1 MSDFLR
7 KPALLVLAFLVACP
21 FPAATAAWPDDK
33 PIKFI
38 IPFGPGG
45 FDAYARTLAPVLEE
59 ILGAVVVPDNVPGA
73 GGRIGANAVYR
84 ARPDGYTIGLFS
96 IPGMTIPG
104 IMGERVRYDL
114 DELSWIAQLSFA
126 GYGLAVAAD
135 SNIRSL
141 DDLCNLGRPASFA
154 AQGGYTET
162 ASIATIVTMAE
173 LGCPYKLV
181 TGYQGS
187 SQATLAVMRGDVDAR
202 INPLGTLLPYIES
215 GDVRVL
221 VTFEKDATFEGVPT
235 IADLGHPEY
244 EQFGVRRVV
253 AAPPGL
259 PEAIRQRL
267 EAAFLEA
274 MRAPRIVEWSKRTN
288 NPFSPLGSEDT
299 AATIR
304 QVTRF
309 YEQYG
314 DLLREEFKGN

>member
-1 MSDFLR
+1 MSDYFRKTFLL
-7 KPALLVLAFLVACP
+7 ASLLLLAGLFNVAQ
-21 FPAATAAWPDDK
+21 AAWPDDR

-59 ILGAVVVPDNVPGA
+59 ILGAVVVPENVPGA

-84 ARPDGYTIGLFS
+84 ARPDGYTIGLWS
-96 IPGMTIPG
+96 MPGMTIPG

-114 DELSWIAQLSFA
+114 DKLTWIAQLSFA

-135 SNIRSL
+135 SDL
-141 DDLCNLGRPASFA
+141 HTFADLCDLGRPASFA

-162 ASIATIVTMAE
+162 ASIATIITMAE
-173 LGCPYKLV
+173 VGCPYKLV

-202 INPLGTLLPYIES
+202 INPIGTLMPYIES
-215 GDVRVL
+215 GDIRVL
-221 VTFEKDATFEGVPT
+221 VTFEDERTLAGVPT

-244 EQFGVRRVV
+244 IQFGVRRVV

-259 PEAIRQRL
+259 PEPIRERL
-267 EAAFLEA
+267 EAAFLQA
-274 MRAPRIVEWSKRTN
+274 MQTPRVVQWSERTN
-288 NPFSPLGSEDT
+288 NPFSPLDSRATTDAMREVT
-299 AATIR
+299 A
-304 QVTRF
+304 F
-309 YEQYG
+309 YARYA
-314 DLLREEFKGN
+314 DLLREEFSDN